1 MFFKGKFMQLRTTK
15 RPTQG
20 KDKTSESA
28 QALKTRGVLVKI
40 AKAVVRYIL
49 LRPATWRFLQVH
61 VPEAFAKVESWGKDV
76 FSFFADLF

>member
-1 MFFKGKFMQLRTTK
+1 MQQKQQTTK

-20 KDKTSESA
+20 KGKVSDSA
-28 QALKTRGVLVKI
+28 QASKTRDIPVKI
-40 AKAVVRYIL
+40 VKAVLRYIL

-76 FSFFADLF
+76 FSFFADFF